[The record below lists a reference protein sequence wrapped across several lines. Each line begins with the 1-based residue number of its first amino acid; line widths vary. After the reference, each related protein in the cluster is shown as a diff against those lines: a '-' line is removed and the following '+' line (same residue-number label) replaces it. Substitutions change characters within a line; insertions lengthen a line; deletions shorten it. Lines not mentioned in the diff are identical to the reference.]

1 MWTNN
6 YWTFTYRNTLA
17 SISNDF
23 KSTDEY
29 ESETTESKGLP
40 STYLNNA
47 LRTQLLLLD
56 YKQFKAARIIQK
68 TFRGWRVR
76 NHMVKQSNAAKII
89 QRVWR
94 RYLVGRNLQMIA
106 EEKVQQS
113 MEILFNS
120 SSVKIQASFRGWWTR
135 KHVNNTSYLHTLQL
149 NAVQDILYEM
159 IGSLHTMKR
168 SNVLPGIS
176 TFYNQEC
183 MDKVQN
189 LLSTLSY
196 RMYNE
201 VVARRQLRTNLRL
214 KEDLEMWK
222 KSQLYTLVPYMGI
235 SCEPSMH
242 YIDMGPSTEDFKEIG
257 LVKCI
262 LEANNKIHKTKRKS
276 IEKVKGRF
284 SEHSFPDNQSMF
296 CREMM
301 EKIKKWKALQDTGLG
316 KSLQNRYSQEY
327 MPDFLSDIKSYLES
341 HNYMENCYC
350 KPVPTRSCPW
360 T

>member
-76 NHMVKQSNAAKII
+76 NHMVKQSNAAEII

-113 MEILFNS
+113 MVILFNS
-120 SSVKIQASFRGWWTR
+120 SSIKIQASFRGWWTR

-149 NAVQDILYEM
+149 NAVQYILYEM

-201 VVARRQLRTNLRL
+201 VVARRQLRANFVLRKIWRCGKNRSYIL
-214 KEDLEMWK
+214 WCPIWVLAVIRRCI
-222 KSQLYTLVPYMGI
+222 TLTWDPPQRTLRI
-235 SCEPSMH
+235 
-242 YIDMGPSTEDFKEIG
+242 
-257 LVKCI
+257 LV
-262 LEANNKIHKTKRKS
+262 
-276 IEKVKGRF
+276 
-284 SEHSFPDNQSMF
+284 
-296 CREMM
+296 
-301 EKIKKWKALQDTGLG
+301 W
-316 KSLQNRYSQEY
+316 
-327 MPDFLSDIKSYLES
+327 
-341 HNYMENCYC
+341 
-350 KPVPTRSCPW
+350 
-360 T
+360 